1 MVKRKK
7 VLNLIEEKEAKLQ
20 ELQQIASD
28 SVQTVQNTI
37 DVLDGVVDQMKAAED
52 EIEEY
57 VSMLQSTGASL
68 KAERERNVKI
78 ASNFRKLLCVE

>member
-20 ELQQIASD
+20 ELQQLASD

-37 DVLDGVVDQMKAAED
+37 DVLDGVVGQMKAAED

-57 VSMLQSTGASL
+57 VSMLQSTWASL
-68 KAERERNVKI
+68 KSERERNVKI